1 MNKTIWMREAEK
13 RGITDFEI
21 YEQKSSSTSIQLFEH
36 KVDGF
41 TISECDGVA
50 IRGIYQGKMGIC
62 YLEDASDANMDY
74 ALHQLMDNAKI
85 VTSEDEVEIYAGED
99 HYPEVK
105 VKENTFKLK
114 SSEEKIAL
122 LKQIEEAI
130 YASDTRID
138 QVMSVEYEECDV
150 SRSITNSKKLSL
162 HDKNSY
168 SIVVAQ
174 VMAKDQEDVKSDY
187 DWAVIMDE
195 QDIQVDQFAKNL
207 SKKVCDKLNATQIPS
222 GNYPVIMEKDTMINL
237 LGALSGLFDGENA
250 SKGISILKDSLN
262 KQIFNEKISII
273 DDPLMENGYS
283 SCPFDDEGVSC
294 KKKTVV
300 ENGVLKTYLHNLKS
314 AKLMHTTS
322 TGNGFKAGYASN
334 VGISPTNFYIE
345 NGDTSFVDMVKSME
359 KGVIITDI
367 TGLHAGLNPIS
378 TEFSLQSSGFYVE
391 HGEIVKPINLITV
404 AGNFMDAMKH
414 VEAVGN
420 DLKFSFSG
428 IGAPSIKF
436 TELAISGE

>member
-1 MNKTIWMREAEK
+1 MNKTVWMKEAEK

-21 YEQKSSSTSIQLFEH
+21 YEQKSSSTSIQLFEY

-50 IRGIYQGKMGIC
+50 IRGIYHGKMGIC

-74 ALHQLMDNAKI
+74 ALNQLIDNAKI

-187 DWAVIMDE
+187 DWAVIMNE
-195 QDIQVDQFAKNL
+195 QDIQVDQFAKKL

-237 LGALSGLFDGENA
+237 LGALSGLFNGENA

-314 AKLMHTTS
+314 AKLMNTTS

-345 NGDTSFVDMVKSME
+345 NGDTSFTDMVKSME

-404 AGNFMDAMKH
+404 AGNFLEAMKH

-436 TELAISGE
+436 KELAISGE

>member
-1 MNKTIWMREAEK
+1 MNKTIWMKEAEK

-50 IRGIYQGKMGIC
+50 IRGIYHGKMGIC

-195 QDIQVDQFAKNL
+195 QDIQVNQFAKNL
-207 SKKVCDKLNATQIPS
+207 SKKVCNKLNATQIPS

-345 NGDTSFVDMVKSME
+345 NGDTSFADMVKSME

>member
-1 MNKTIWMREAEK
+1 MNKTVWMKEAEK

-50 IRGIYQGKMGIC
+50 IRGIYHGKMGIC

-74 ALHQLMDNAKI
+74 ALNQLMDNAKI

-187 DWAVIMDE
+187 DWAVIMNE
-195 QDIQVDQFAKNL
+195 QDIQVDQFAKKL

-237 LGALSGLFDGENA
+237 LGALSGLFNGENA

-314 AKLMHTTS
+314 AKLMNTTS

-345 NGDTSFVDMVKSME
+345 NGDTSFTDMVKSME

-404 AGNFMDAMKH
+404 AGNFLEAMKH

-436 TELAISGE
+436 KELAISGE

>member
-1 MNKTIWMREAEK
+1 MNKTVWMKEAEK

-50 IRGIYQGKMGIC
+50 IRGIYHGKMGIC
-62 YLEDASDANMDY
+62 YLEDANDANMDY
-74 ALHQLMDNAKI
+74 ALSQLIDNASI
-85 VTSEDEVEIYAGED
+85 VTSEDEVEIYEGEAS
-99 HYPEVK
+99 YPEVK
-105 VKENTFKLK
+105 QKENTFKLK

-122 LKQIEEAI
+122 LKQLEEAI
-130 YASDTRID
+130 YASDDRID
-138 QVMSVEYEECDV
+138 QVMSVDYAESDV
-150 SRSITNSKKLSL
+150 TRSILNSKKLSL
-162 HDKNSY
+162 SDSNSY
-168 SIVVAQ
+168 SMVVAQ
-174 VMAKDQEDVKSDY
+174 VMAKDHEDVKSDY
-187 DWAVIMDE
+187 DWAIIMDE
-195 QDIQVDQFAKNL
+195 KDIDVQAFASKL

-237 LGALSGLFDGENA
+237 LGALCGLFDGENA

-262 KQIFNEKISII
+262 KPIFDEKITIV
-273 DDPLMENGYS
+273 DDPLMENGYA
-283 SCPFDDEGVSC
+283 SCSFDDEGVSC
-294 KKKTVV
+294 KKKVV
-300 ENGVLKTYLHNLKS
+300 VDQGVLKTYLHNLKS
-314 AKLMHTTS
+314 AKLMHTAS

-334 VGISPTNFYIE
+334 VGISPTNFYIQKGNTAFE
-345 NGDTSFVDMVKSME
+345 DMVKSME

-414 VEAVGN
+414 IEAVGN
-420 DLKFSFSG
+420 DLKFSYSG

-436 TELAISGE
+436 KELAISGE

>member
-1 MNKTIWMREAEK
+1 MNKTIWMTEAEK

-99 HYPEVK
+99 YYPEVK

-195 QDIQVDQFAKNL
+195 QDIQVNQFAKNL
-207 SKKVCDKLNATQIPS
+207 SKKVCNKLNATQIPS

-345 NGDTSFVDMVKSME
+345 NGDTSFADMVKSME